1 MPQSYLFVR
10 SADRTL
16 GTSSAF
22 RVQLPVA
29 YRTVTSISLV
39 SAELPYSMYNVVA
52 PYLRGVMFTH
62 NGLTYVPILPVGFYT
77 IDDLTGY
84 LQGVLQSAFP
94 SAGITSVGYSK
105 TSGRLYIVYTS
116 GLVFSVNSDET
127 GMLGRVL
134 GTQPSGVETLAS
146 GGVLLF
152 PGVATLA
159 PISTLF
165 MRIAELP
172 TLMTSTNGQTAF
184 ARLQLSGAP
193 GSIVMSNVASSVTN
207 VNAYATPIAALST
220 LTVSLYTQDG
230 VAVSLNGCEW
240 TFTLLINSA
249 A

>member
-116 GLVFSVNSDET
+116 GLVFGVNSDET
-127 GMLGRVL
+127 GL

-230 VAVSLNGCEW
+230 VPVSLNGCEW
-240 TFTLLINSA
+240 TFTLLLNSA

>member
-116 GLVFSVNSDET
+116 GLVFGVNSDET
-127 GMLGRVL
+127 GL

-220 LTVSLYTQDG
+220 LTVSLFTQDG

>member
-116 GLVFSVNSDET
+116 GLVFGVNSDET
-127 GMLGRVL
+127 GL

-240 TFTLLINSA
+240 TFTLLLSSA